1 MVKELIN
8 KMFKKRVGGFAL
20 ALFLLIALI
29 ILPLKAN
36 CQYIADTITTKPH
49 SPNTALWK
57 SAIIPGWGQ
66 VYNRQAWKI
75 GIIYGGAVVIT
86 YIGVD
91 NYHNAQKFKTEY
103 LNRNN
108 GNTADLL
115 PEYANYP
122 DQNIYNLYQ
131 AYEKNFQLSIIAGVA
146 LYALNLIDAYCYG
159 HLFDFQINDD
169 LSLQISP
176 AVQSLPIGVGLASGI
191 SLQLRF

>member
-1 MVKELIN
+1 MIKGLIN
-8 KMFKKRVGGFAL
+8 KIFKKRVGGVSL
-20 ALFLLIALI
+20 ALFLLILLLE
-29 ILPLKAN
+29 LPLQTY
-36 CQYIADTITTKPH
+36 CQYSDDSGNKPH

-75 GIIYGGAVVIT
+75 GIIYGGVAVIT

-91 NYHNAQKFKTEY
+91 NYHSAQKFKTEY

-169 LSLQISP
+169 LSLLLKPSVEP
-176 AVQSLPIGVGLASGI
+176 MPIGIASGI
-191 SLQLRF
+191 SLQFKF